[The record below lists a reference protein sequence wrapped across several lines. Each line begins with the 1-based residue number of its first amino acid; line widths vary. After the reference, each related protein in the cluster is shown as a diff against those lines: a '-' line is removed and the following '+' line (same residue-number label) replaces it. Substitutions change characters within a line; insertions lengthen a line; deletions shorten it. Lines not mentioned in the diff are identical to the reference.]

1 MRQLLNRMMR
11 FGSDID
17 YPKEDAPSIAPPWFD
32 SSTIRRTL
40 KLPLRLWTEDHS
52 QQGPSTDLFIFS
64 QQSLNYLLGLIV
76 GAFTNVHP
84 ANAAGF
90 VQDKDRWPGVD
101 VISAPQ
107 FEPVVRDHGILN
119 RQRSDFTAHAVEIP
133 LASGLR

>member
-1 MRQLLNRMMR
+1 MLLLIFSLHSP
-11 FGSDID
+11 FGH
-17 YPKEDAPSIAPPWFD
+17 F
-32 SSTIRRTL
+32 SSAQH
-40 KLPLRLWTEDHS
+40 LRLRTASCASLVQFINHSSHTKLTLRLSTEDHS

-90 VQDKDRWPGVD
+90 VQDKDRWPGVA

-107 FEPVVRDHGILN
+107 FEPVVRDDGILN
-119 RQRSDFTAHAVEIP
+119 SQRGDF
-133 LASGLR
+133 